1 MKFRIVIDKEKE
13 EEIVAQVHERTP
25 LIDEI
30 EAMITGAKTA
40 DEITGYDEGDIKLL
54 KICEVDAFYI
64 EDGKTYAAYSD
75 GRKYRIKLHL
85 YELESILPKNFRK
98 INKSDIANIKRI
110 ARFRTSLNGAVDAVF
125 KSGFSD
131 YISRRCFAE
140 LKKEYSL

>member
-13 EEIVAQVHERTP
+13 EEIVARVHEKTP
-25 LIDEI
+25 LIEEL
-30 EAMITGAKTA
+30 EALVTGAGA
-40 DEITGYDEGDIKLL
+40 AEEIAGYDEDGIRVLRTGETE
-54 KICEVDAFYI
+54 CFYV

-75 GRKYRIKLHL
+75 GKRYRIKLHL
-85 YELESILPKNFRK
+85 YELESALPKNFRR
-98 INKSDIANIKRI
+98 INKSNIANMKRI
-110 ARFRTSLNGAVDAVF
+110 VRFRTSLNGAVDAVF